1 MCRDLTLSSHHSTH
15 AGTKGDSKDV
25 DLYFITLAPLSSAY
39 LRVVYPS
46 SRNLLTRR
54 SNLLVEGR
62 WRGGGVK

>member
-1 MCRDLTLSSHHSTH
+1 MCRDLTLSFHYTTH

-25 DLYFITLAPLSSAY
+25 DFYFITPAPLSRVY

-62 WRGGGVK
+62 WRGGGLK